1 MSDFCLINIGD
12 VRAADTF
19 PTTVVE
25 KRDGITIDTAE
36 FIAIT
41 IHRVPVSALLDQ
53 EIAVS
58 EDIGAFVRITIHFTA
73 GTMVDIPIAG
83 TTLNR
88 YVAERI
94 IIKVLA
100 VDAAY
105 QISVFV
111 CEIPSIASSDT
122 VIAVI
127 EQVDLIT
134 IKDRTAVAIDIDLV
148 AGSLDITTVPKVLII
163 IRACHR
169 FAGRHLISGVFE
181 PQIILVGHD
190 ILRRHCQACQ

>member
-1 MSDFCLINIGD
+1 MSDFYLIDIGD
-12 VRAADTF
+12 VRTADTF

-41 IHRVPVSALLDQ
+41 IHRVPVSALFDQ

-83 TTLNR
+83 TALNR

-94 IIKVLA
+94 IIKILA

-111 CEIPSIASSDT
+111 CEIPGIASSDT
-122 VIAVI
+122 VVAVI
-127 EQVDLIT
+127 EEVYFVAV
-134 IKDRTAVAIDIDLV
+134 KDGIAAAIDIDGT
-148 AGSLDITTVPKVLII
+148 AGSHDIATVPEILVVVGTS
-163 IRACHR
+163 HR
-169 FAGRHLISGVFE
+169 FAGRHLIAGILE
-181 PQIILVGHD
+181 PQVILVGHD
-190 ILRRHCQACQ
+190 VLG